1 MGQTLDRTIA
11 MILAGGEGKRL
22 WPLTR
27 DRAKPAV
34 PFGGKY
40 RIIDFTLSNCL
51 NSGIRRMAVLT
62 QYKSFSLDRHIRT
75 GWNIVN
81 PEAGEFIVT
90 VPPQHRIGT
99 DWYLGTADAIHQ
111 NMYLVEQEQ
120 AEHLLVL
127 SGDHVYKMDY
137 SQMFRFHNE
146 VGADATVAAIRA
158 PLAEA
163 TRFGV
168 IQVDE
173 MGRIIGFEE
182 KPKNPTPVPDDPT
195 HAYVSMGIYL
205 FSTDQLSHYLAD
217 DAQTPGSAHDFGRNV
232 LPAMRREGRL
242 YAFDFAQATNFG
254 EKGDDNYWMDIGTVD
269 AYWEAN
275 MDLVSVSP
283 RFNLYDHVW
292 PLRTAAAQSP
302 PAKFVFAQEAE
313 EGGRRG
319 VALDSVICG
328 GCIISGGKVQTSVLS
343 RNARVGSY
351 SEVTDSILFDEVRV
365 GRYAKLRK
373 TIVDKRVEIPEK
385 IEIGFDRDKDEKRF
399 MVTDGGVVVV
409 TKEMIDRLG

>member
-1 MGQTLDRTIA
+1 MGQNLNRTLA

-40 RIIDFTLSNCL
+40 RIIDFTLSNCI
-51 NSGIRRMAVLT
+51 NSGIRHVAVLT
-62 QYKSFSLDRHIRT
+62 QYKSFSLDRHIRV

-81 PEAGEFIVT
+81 PEAGEFIIS

-111 NMYLVEQEQ
+111 NMYLAQQED
-120 AEHLLVL
+120 AERLLIL

-137 SQMFRFHNE
+137 SQMLRYHDE

-158 PLAEA
+158 PLADA

-168 IQVDE
+168 IQVDAVN
-173 MGRIIGFEE
+173 RITGFEE
-182 KPKNPTPVPDDPT
+182 KPENPSPVPDDPER
-195 HAYVSMGIYL
+195 AFVSMGIYL
-205 FSTDQLSHYLAD
+205 FNAKTLTRYLAE
-217 DAQTPGSAHDFGRNV
+217 DAQTPGSAHDFGRNI
-232 LPAMRREGRL
+232 LPAMQNEGRL

-254 EKGDDNYWMDIGTVD
+254 EKGEENYWMDIGTVD
-269 AYWEAN
+269 AYWAAN

-283 RFNLYDHVW
+283 SFNIYDKVW

-319 VALDSVICG
+319 VALDSVVCG
-328 GCIISGGKVQTSVLS
+328 GCIVSGGKVQTSVLS
-343 RNARVGSY
+343 RGVRVGSY
-351 SEVTDSILFDEVRV
+351 SDVTDSILFDEVKV
-365 GRYAKLRK
+365 GRYARLKK
-373 TIVDKRVEIPEK
+373 VIVDKRVEIPEK
-385 IEIGFDRDKDEKRF
+385 IEIGYDRERDQKRF
-399 MVTDGGVVVV
+399 RVTDEGVVVV
-409 TKEMIDRLG
+409 TRDMIERLG

>member
-1 MGQTLDRTIA
+1 MAHMLDRTIA
-11 MILAGGEGKRL
+11 MILAGGEGRRL

-51 NSGIRRMAVLT
+51 NSGIRRVAVLT
-62 QYKSFSLDRHIRT
+62 QYKSFSLDRHIRV

-81 PEAGEFIVT
+81 PEVGEFIIS

-111 NMYLVEQEQ
+111 NMYLAMQEDT
-120 AEHLLVL
+120 ERLLVL

-137 SQMFRFHNE
+137 SQMLRYHDE
-146 VGADATVAAIRA
+146 VGAAATVAAIRV
-158 PLAEA
+158 PRKDA

-168 IQVDE
+168 IQVDDL
-173 MGRIIGFEE
+173 GRITGFEE
-182 KPKNPTPVPDDPT
+182 KPADPTPTPDDPDQ
-195 HAYVSMGIYL
+195 AYVSMGIYL
-205 FSTDQLSHYLAD
+205 FNTRTLARYLED
-217 DAQTPGSAHDFGRNV
+217 DAHTPGSAHDFGRNV
-232 LPAMRREGRL
+232 LPAMQGEGNL

-254 EKGDDNYWMDIGTVD
+254 EKGEENYWMDIGTVD

-283 RFNLYDHVW
+283 SFNLYDKEWV
-292 PLRTAAAQSP
+292 LRTCPAQSP
-302 PAKFVFAQEAE
+302 PAKFVFAQERE

-319 VALDSVICG
+319 VALDSVVCG
-328 GCIISGGKVQTSVLS
+328 GCIVSGGRVQTSVLS
-343 RNARVGSY
+343 RNVRVGSY
-351 SEVTDSILFDEVRV
+351 SEVADSILFDEVRV

-385 IEIGFDRDKDEKRF
+385 IEIGFDLERDKKRF
-399 MVTDGGVVVV
+399 MVTDSGVVVV
-409 TKEMIDRLG
+409 TREMIERLT

>member
-1 MGQTLDRTIA
+1 MSKSLNRTVA
-11 MILAGGEGKRL
+11 MILAGGEGRRL

-51 NSGIRRMAVLT
+51 NSGIRRVAVLT
-62 QYKSFSLDRHIRT
+62 QYKSFSLDRHIRL
-75 GWNIVN
+75 GWNVVN
-81 PEAGEFIVT
+81 PEAGEFIIS

-111 NMYLVEQEQ
+111 NMYLLQQEE

-137 SQMFRFHNE
+137 SQMLRYHNE

-158 PLAEA
+158 PLADA

-168 IQVDE
+168 LQVDNL
-173 MGRIIGFEE
+173 GRITGFEE
-182 KPKNPTPVPDDPT
+182 KPAHPTPVPDDPER
-195 HAYVSMGIYL
+195 AYVSMGIYL
-205 FSTDQLSHYLAD
+205 FNTDKLERYLAA
-217 DAQTPGSAHDFGRNV
+217 DAATPGSAHDFGHNV
-232 LPAMRREGRL
+232 LPEMKKEGRL

-254 EKGDDNYWMDIGTVD
+254 EKGEENYWMDIGTVD

-275 MDLVSVSP
+275 MDLISVSP
-283 RFNLYDHVW
+283 SFNLYDRIW
-292 PLRTAAAQSP
+292 PLRTAPAQSP
-302 PAKFVFAQEAE
+302 PVKFVFAQEAE

-319 VALDSVICG
+319 EALDSIVCG
-328 GCIISGGKVQTSVLS
+328 GCIVSGGKVQSSVLS
-343 RNARVGSY
+343 RNVRVGSY
-351 SEVTDSILFDEVRV
+351 SEVSESILFDEVRV
-365 GRYAKLRK
+365 GRYAKLK
-373 TIVDKRVEIPEK
+373 KVIVDKRVEIPEK
-385 IEIGFDRDKDEKRF
+385 IEIGYDLERDKKRF
-399 MVTDGGVVVV
+399 SVTDGGVVVV
-409 TKEMIDRLG
+409 TRDMIERLT